1 MNDCRDFDLLVAR
14 AFSLGHHF
22 LRVPVSLLWVLLA
35 GMGCLVMV
43 LCIIFEPRPLVF
55 SKWGED
61 GGMIGWGLGR
71 LRFSFPSALR
81 RKMVSGTSHLGFHRT
96 MHLIVGVGVRSPY
109 GLPAEFLLCFV
120 PLPVSGLEIGDYSS
134 RLAVWRIVC

>member
-22 LRVPVSLLWVLLA
+22 LHVPVSLLWVLLA

-61 GGMIGWGLGR
+61 WGNDRLGVGATEIF
-71 LRFSFPSALR
+71 LSVSPEKEDGKWYFSFRVPQNYALNCGGR
-81 RKMVSGTSHLGFHRT
+81 CEVPIWTS
-96 MHLIVGVGVRSPY
+96 S
-109 GLPAEFLLCFV
+109 
-120 PLPVSGLEIGDYSS
+120 
-134 RLAVWRIVC
+134 